1 MGAAQLETRTC
12 VCRAVTGS
20 LSAGTVTAQ
29 SLVTSAVSGHLHLVL
44 KHLGYG
50 SSKWTFGAWG
60 RPPAWI
66 QKENKDRGKS
76 FHQALDP

>member
-1 MGAAQLETRTC
+1 M
-12 VCRAVTGS
+12 
-20 LSAGTVTAQ
+20 Q
-29 SLVTSAVSGHLHLVL
+29 SSDRFPECWDSDSAVSGHLHLVL
-44 KHLGYG
+44 KHLGRG